1 MASAAPVQGI
11 QEETMCPI
19 CLEYLTDSMTMD
31 CGHNFCQGC
40 ISTYCDKWEG
50 YGPLECPVCRDRIQ
64 KGNLRPNWQLGNIVG
79 KIRQLELNPSKE
91 NLCETHQEKLN
102 LFCEE
107 DREAVCVACWRSPQH
122 RSHRVLLMEDAA
134 QKYKDQIQ
142 LHLQSLMKESD
153 EIPAVKLREEK
164 RLLELLAKTEAE
176 RQKIVSV
183 FTQLHQFLEDQERLP
198 LAQLEKLDKEIRKSQ
213 DENATRVSKEIPRLS
228 ELIGEME
235 ETCRQPASKFLQ
247 MWPITAKTSL
257 GTDASFLI
265 SPGGTRP
272 PAVPQAP
279 PPPPPPS
286 TLLPPP
292 RGLLHAAEQL
302 LRGGRER
309 PQKHLEQC
317 EKGKFQQ
324 PAEKSLEL
332 EKRLGELSQNNIAL
346 TETLK
351 KFKDALPSE
360 QEKRRRESLGSHRW
374 VNVTLTGSS

>member
-247 MWPITAKTSL
+247 IPRCLRWKCPLRSDTPWPW
-257 GTDASFLI
+257 G
-265 SPGGTRP
+265 
-272 PAVPQAP
+272 Q
-279 PPPPPPS
+279 
-286 TLLPPP
+286 
-292 RGLLHAAEQL
+292 
-302 LRGGRER
+302 R